1 MIKDY
6 VESKSVSYFDL
17 VNLKDLE
24 EGLIN
29 HLIDVKKKSVE
40 EEQSSKEEVKP
51 SPTIV
56 NKNVF
61 DFFYQGKQFETDGN
75 KRITNESDFIEIKK

>member
-1 MIKDY
+1 MLKR
-6 VESKSVSYFDL
+6 
-17 VNLKDLE
+17 NLQK
-24 EGLIN
+24 N
-29 HLIDVKKKSVE
+29 
-40 EEQSSKEEVKP
+40 EQSSKEEVKP